1 MDKAF
6 SQVSNSFKTI
16 CYEVDGPLALI
27 TLNRPE
33 KLNAINAE
41 MVAELNQALDQAE
54 TNDDIRL
61 IVLNGNG
68 RAFSAGFDLG
78 PGEDPEETSGLD
90 ALRQEL
96 QEDFDIIMRFWDSP
110 KVTVAAVH
118 GYCLGSAME
127 MAVACDIT
135 LSSEE
140 CRFGAPEVRFG
151 SGIVALVVPWFAG
164 PKRAKEML
172 LAGDDNITARQAEQY
187 GLVNKVVSVDQL
199 LDEARSVALRIAGN
213 DQLAVRQTKQAINR
227 SYDIAG
233 MRQALL
239 QALEIDVLIES
250 TETEE
255 SREFNRV
262 LHKDGTKAAL
272 QWRAAEI
279 RRITKDR

>member
-1 MDKAF
+1 
-6 SQVSNSFKTI
+6 VSNMSKSFKTI
-16 CYEVDGPLALI
+16 GYEVDGPLALL

-41 MVAELNQALDQAE
+41 MVVELNLALDLAE
-54 TNDDIRL
+54 SDDAVRV

-78 PGEDPEETSGLD
+78 SEEDEEETSD
-90 ALRQEL
+90 SEALRQEL
-96 QEDFDIIMRFWDSP
+96 QDDFDIIMRFWESP
-110 KVTVAAVH
+110 KVTLAAVH

-151 SGIVALVVPWFAG
+151 SGIVALVLPWFVG
-164 PKRAKEML
+164 PKRSKEL
-172 LAGDDNITARQAEQY
+172 LLTGDDNITARQAEQY
-187 GLVNKVVSVDQL
+187 GLVNNVVSIDRL
-199 LDEARSVALRIAGN
+199 LEEARAVALRIAGN
-213 DQLAVRQTKQAINR
+213 DQLAVRMTKEAINR
-227 SYDIAG
+227 SYDLAG

-255 SREFNRV
+255 SKEFNRI
-262 LHKDGTKAAL
+262 LRKDGTKAAL
-272 QWRAAEI
+272 EWRAAEI
-279 RRITKDR
+279 RRITEGR